1 MRRITP
7 ILSAFALLLMAVA
20 CKRPETAS
28 PKTLPTLGVTT
39 TASPSAPAWI
49 DNPSLAGPM
58 SAVGIE
64 GPNPMGDL
72 AFQRT
77 AATAN
82 ARTVLARDLETRV
95 RSMFQQ
101 LGQTSLSV
109 GEKLRSQSGQKV
121 QEDIVRQLTDIT
133 LQGTQARQFW
143 TDSHTGNLFVLVVA
157 DPAMTQS
164 AARGRLRQGLA
175 DLGAGQGDLQEAT
188 DRLDAA
194 LVGNGKDPR

>member
-7 ILSAFALLLMAVA
+7 ILVALALVALA
-20 CKRPETAS
+20 CKQPEATG
-28 PKTLPTLGVTT
+28 PKALPALGVTT
-39 TASPSAPAWI
+39 TASSSAPAWI

-82 ARTVLARDLETRV
+82 ARTVLARNLETRV
-95 RSMFQQ
+95 RAMFEQ
-101 LGQTSLSV
+101 LGQTSLAV

-121 QEDIVRQLTDIT
+121 QEDVVRQLTDLT

-143 TDSHTGNLFVLVVA
+143 TDPHTGNLFVLVVA
-157 DPAMTQS
+157 DPAITQS

-188 DRLDAA
+188 ARLDAA
-194 LVGNGKDPR
+194 LAGSGKDAR

>member
-7 ILSAFALLLMAVA
+7 ILIALVVLTMA
-20 CKRPETAS
+20 CKRPETPGSKA
-28 PKTLPTLGVTT
+28 LPALGVTT
-39 TASPSAPAWI
+39 TASSSAPAWI

-82 ARTVLARDLETRV
+82 ARTVLARNLETRV
-95 RSMFQQ
+95 RAMFEQ
-101 LGQTSLSV
+101 LGQTSLAV

-121 QEDIVRQLTDIT
+121 QEDVVRQLTDLT

-143 TDSHTGNLFVLVVA
+143 TDPHTGNLFVLVVA
-157 DPAMTQS
+157 DPAITQS

-188 DRLDAA
+188 ARLDAA
-194 LVGNGKDPR
+194 LAGSGKDAR